1 MEVRG
6 FLRFFGVD
14 RIHTVRGPVR
24 VVEAVLRALLVPHA
38 DRSDRHGYLRL
49 CDPPAAALARSAG
62 VGARLSLSL
71 GHHFSKSDRMRFVC
85 EGVIER
91 LSDGAYHMRD
101 QDLHVRM
108 GPTAIIITDPMYN
121 SP

>member
-1 MEVRG
+1 MPTAPTGIAISDCAIHRLRRWRG
-6 FLRFFGVD
+6 
-14 RIHTVRGPVR
+14 
-24 VVEAVLRALLVPHA
+24 VLG
-38 DRSDRHGYLRL
+38 S
-49 CDPPAAALARSAG
+49 
-62 VGARLSLSL
+62 GARLSLSL